1 MAAEVSVAP
10 LGLGVFFFFPPGA
23 LPSLYHTSVRQKVR
37 NFGVQLLSGVV
48 NLWGALVFPLEAVA
62 IFAETETVHAMTA

>member
-1 MAAEVSVAP
+1 MNKLHHSTFKIHPSPAS
-10 LGLGVFFFFPPGA
+10 
-23 LPSLYHTSVRQKVR
+23 SLYHTSVRQKVR

-48 NLWGALVFPLEAVA
+48 NLGGALVFPLEAVA